1 MLSVALALAALQD
14 PQVVDGVIVRPQ
26 WVEGP
31 GVERLTPDRGRD
43 PRTDYTPV
51 GEVRLRCVVVAEGRV
66 DDCVIIAQPT
76 QYPELG
82 SIALGAARSLK
93 HADQLENGAPS
104 AGMPVV
110 VSFRWSLPAD

>member
-1 MLSVALALAALQD
+1 MLGVAFALAALQD
-14 PQVVDGVIVRPQ
+14 PQVVNGVIVRPQ

-31 GVERLTPDRGRD
+31 TVEQLMPDRGRV

-51 GEVRLRCVVVAEGRV
+51 GEVSLRCVVVADGRLN
-66 DDCVIIAQPT
+66 DCVITAQPT

-82 SIALGAARSLK
+82 VAALGAVRHMR
-93 HADQLENGAPS
+93 HAGHLENGNPA

-110 VSFRWSLPAD
+110 VSFRWSLSED